1 MNKALLLILDGWGY
15 SEEEKG
21 NAIKAA
27 KTPCFDSLIQ
37 NYPNTLLNASST
49 HVGLPEGIMG
59 NSEVGHENIG
69 LGRPIKQKLTQIS
82 DMVKTGEFFQNQI
95 LIDAVEHAK
104 KNNSKLHFMGLIS
117 EGDVHSH
124 LGHLYGLIELA
135 EKKGLDKSQIFLQ
148 AICDGRDDPPKVAEK
163 LMERVASKIE
173 IATVSGRYWAMDRDK
188 NWERTDKYFNTV
200 VNTTVTELKDFT
212 PFKAS
217 SGAEAITNYYDYAA
231 KNPGKV
237 VGDSDEFVEVTVINE
252 NGLIEEKDSIIFFN
266 FRPDRAIQISTRF
279 EELQKSKPDLHYA
292 CFTEYNSDLDLP
304 VAFDA
309 NSLPKQEFANGL
321 GEWISKKGFNQFR
334 VAETEKYPH
343 VTFFINAKTSKRKDP
358 FPNEDRLLIPSPKV
372 ATYDL
377 QPEMSVVEVTDGLLE
392 AMANK
397 EKDYKLIIC
406 NIANPDMVGHTG
418 NWDAVL
424 KALEEV
430 DNQLARIV
438 KASEENEYKLLIT
451 ADHGNADQM
460 HDGDGTTRTA
470 HSTNKVPFIVLDK
483 NHKLKNEES
492 NALKNIAPTIL
503 DLMNLEK
510 PSEMTCESLLV
521 KQEASV

>member
-1 MNKALLLILDGWGY
+1 
-15 SEEEKG
+15 
-21 NAIKAA
+21 
-27 KTPCFDSLIQ
+27 
-37 NYPNTLLNASST
+37 
-49 HVGLPEGIMG
+49 
-59 NSEVGHENIG
+59 
-69 LGRPIKQKLTQIS
+69 
-82 DMVKTGEFFQNQI
+82 
-95 LIDAVEHAK
+95 
-104 KNNSKLHFMGLIS
+104 
-117 EGDVHSH
+117 
-124 LGHLYGLIELA
+124 
-135 EKKGLDKSQIFLQ
+135 
-148 AICDGRDDPPKVAEK
+148 
-163 LMERVASKIE
+163 
-173 IATVSGRYWAMDRDK
+173 MDRDK

-200 VNTTVTELKDFT
+200 LKTPVEELKDFS
-212 PFKAS
+212 PLKANS
-217 SGAEAITNYYDYAA
+217 AAEGIKNYYDYAA
-231 KNPGKV
+231 ANPDKV
-237 VGDSDEFVEVTVINE
+237 VGDSDEFVEVTLINE
-252 NGLIEEKDSIIFFN
+252 KGLIEDNDSIIFFN

-279 EELQKSKPDLHYA
+279 EELKKSRPNLHYA

-358 FPNEDRLLIPSPKV
+358 FENEERLLIPSPKV

-377 QPEMSVVEVTDGLLE
+377 KPEMSVAEVTDGLLA

-418 NWDAVL
+418 NWEAVIT
-424 KALEEV
+424 ALQEV
-430 DNQLARIV
+430 DKQLERIV
-438 KASEENEYKLLIT
+438 KSSEENNYKLLIT

-460 HDGDGTTRTA
+460 YDGDGTTRTA

-483 NHKLKNEES
+483 NFKLKDSED

-503 DLMNLEK
+503 DLINLEK
-510 PSEMTCESLLV
+510 PAEMTCESLLI
-521 KQEASV
+521 KQEAGV

>member
-1 MNKALLLILDGWGY
+1 MDKALLLILDGWGY

-27 KTPCFDSLIQ
+27 NTPCFDSLIEK
-37 NYPNTLLNASST
+37 YPNTLLNASST

-82 DMVKTGEFFQNQI
+82 DMVKTGEFFENQV
-95 LIDAVEHAK
+95 LINAVEHAK

-124 LGHLYGLIELA
+124 IGHLNGLIELA
-135 EKKGLDKSQIFLQ
+135 ERKGLDKSQVYLQ
-148 AICDGRDDPPKVAEK
+148 AISDGRDDPPKVAEK
-163 LMERVASKIE
+163 LMARLESVIQ

-188 NWERTDKYFNTV
+188 NWERIDKYFNTV
-200 VNTTVTELKDFT
+200 LKTPVKELKDFS
-212 PFKAS
+212 PFKAKTAS
-217 SGAEAITNYYDYAA
+217 QAIKNYYDYAA
-231 KNPGKV
+231 KNPDKV
-237 VGDSDEFVEVTVINE
+237 VGDSDEFVEVTLVNE
-252 NGLIEEKDSIIFFN
+252 NGLIEEKDSVIFFN

-279 EELQKSKPDLHYA
+279 EELQKSKPDLHYV
-292 CFTEYNSDLDLP
+292 CFTEYSSDLDLP
-304 VAFDA
+304 IAFDA

-358 FPNEDRLLIPSPKV
+358 FPNEDRLLVPSPKV

-377 QPEMSVVEVTDGLLE
+377 KPEMSVAEVTDGLLK

-397 EKDYKLIIC
+397 DKDYKLIIC

-418 NWDAVL
+418 NWNAVL

-430 DNQLARIV
+430 DNQLAKIV

-460 HDGDGTTRTA
+460 YDGDGTTRTA

-492 NALKNIAPTIL
+492 SALKNIAPTIL
-503 DLMNLEK
+503 DLINLEK

>member
-1 MNKALLLILDGWGY
+1 M
-15 SEEEKG
+15 
-21 NAIKAA
+21 
-27 KTPCFDSLIQ
+27 
-37 NYPNTLLNASST
+37 
-49 HVGLPEGIMG
+49 
-59 NSEVGHENIG
+59 
-69 LGRPIKQKLTQIS
+69 
-82 DMVKTGEFFQNQI
+82 
-95 LIDAVEHAK
+95 
-104 KNNSKLHFMGLIS
+104 
-117 EGDVHSH
+117 
-124 LGHLYGLIELA
+124 
-135 EKKGLDKSQIFLQ
+135 
-148 AICDGRDDPPKVAEK
+148 
-163 LMERVASKIE
+163 
-173 IATVSGRYWAMDRDK
+173 
-188 NWERTDKYFNTV
+188 
-200 VNTTVTELKDFT
+200 
-212 PFKAS
+212 
-217 SGAEAITNYYDYAA
+217 
-231 KNPGKV
+231 
-237 VGDSDEFVEVTVINE
+237 
-252 NGLIEEKDSIIFFN
+252 IFFN

-279 EELQKSKPDLHYA
+279 EELQKSKPDLHYV
-292 CFTEYNSDLDLP
+292 CFTEYSSDLDLP
-304 VAFDA
+304 IAFDA

-358 FPNEDRLLIPSPKV
+358 FPNEDRLLVPSPKV

-377 QPEMSVVEVTDGLLE
+377 KPEMSVAEVTDGLLK

-397 EKDYKLIIC
+397 DKDYKLIIC

-418 NWDAVL
+418 NWNAVL

-430 DNQLARIV
+430 DNQLAKIV

-460 HDGDGTTRTA
+460 YDGDGTTRTA

-492 NALKNIAPTIL
+492 SALKNIAPTIL
-503 DLMNLEK
+503 DLINLEK